1 MARMLQRHTLTHA
14 KSKMP
19 SQNIAATT
27 NGRVLPSFNWFGGG
41 GGGGQ
46 VTGEMEMA
54 AAMGTGIGGGGGGG
68 QVTGEMEM
76 AAMGTGIGGGGG
88 GGSGGGG
95 QVTVGEEIAAA
106 MGAGATVLGWEEV
119 VSEVAIVEVVR
130 EVLRVVEATAAGTA
144 EVGAPVAR

>member
-54 AAMGTGIGGGGGGG
+54 AAMGTGF
-68 QVTGEMEM
+68 
-76 AAMGTGIGGGGG
+76 GGGGG

>member
-54 AAMGTGIGGGGGGG
+54 AAMGTGF
-68 QVTGEMEM
+68 
-76 AAMGTGIGGGGG
+76 GGGGG

-106 MGAGATVLGWEEV
+106 MGAVATVLGWEEV

>member
-41 GGGGQ
+41 VGGGQ

-54 AAMGTGIGGGGGGG
+54 AAMGTGF
-68 QVTGEMEM
+68 
-76 AAMGTGIGGGGG
+76 GGGGG

>member
-41 GGGGQ
+41 VGGGQ

-54 AAMGTGIGGGGGGG
+54 AAMGTGF
-68 QVTGEMEM
+68 
-76 AAMGTGIGGGGG
+76 GGGGG

-106 MGAGATVLGWEEV
+106 MGAVATVLGWEEV